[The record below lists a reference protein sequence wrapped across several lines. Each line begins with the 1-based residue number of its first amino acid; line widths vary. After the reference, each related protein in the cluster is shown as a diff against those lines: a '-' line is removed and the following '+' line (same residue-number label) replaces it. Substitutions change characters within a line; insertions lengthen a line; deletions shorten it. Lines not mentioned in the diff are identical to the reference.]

1 MATSSMIQYLD
12 APGTDVGPSNRRVTE
27 RFFATGAI
35 AIGDFVAFQVA
46 DAAVTGS
53 DRVVKIQK
61 SNSGGAGSK
70 VAIGVMIGHDG
81 TGTDAAADDLCEV
94 VIKGYAEGANVADA
108 AGAGVAVVPSGTAGR
123 CQAAGTND
131 LVPPVAQTL
140 EAPASDKADV
150 FVFGIFS

>member
-46 DAAVTGS
+46 DVSVTGS

-81 TGTDAAADDLCEV
+81 TGTAAAADDLCEV
-94 VIKGYAEGANVADA
+94 VVKGYAEGANIADGVA
-108 AGAGVAVVPSGTAGR
+108 AGVALVPSGTAGR
-123 CQAAGTND
+123 AQAAASGD
-131 LVPPVAQTL
+131 LVPHVAQLL
-140 EAPASDKADV
+140 EAPSGDKADV